1 MCVVSHTALWY
12 VQECEDTLSIASTY
26 VEDDVPHLYAPAG
39 RSPSHCGWRSRGE
52 FECEMSPTLAH
63 MDSKRSCG
71 APARTRGSNYVSLNG
86 LGIKPKSPSA
96 HAQPSSSISI
106 TSMSLPERIS
116 GKLSLG
122 ERSLPKLTEAFPKM
136 REGKAS
142 VSFGRDLSP
151 RDSMWGGRR
160 SSPTESGGG
169 GGGSSSSSSSLC
181 DLHDRFAAHGDDV
194 AWHDHEAM
202 KAKYGGRE
210 SAASGLGC
218 AHALTH
224 KSASHSIHNTLHSIG
239 QAKPC
244 RKKDVKFADIVKVA
258 KIGKGNTSVVWQC
271 QDMSTGESLAIKEM
285 TVDRDEQRI
294 NMALRELV
302 TIYGVDHV
310 GVLTCHNVF
319 YANNA
324 FHLVMEHM
332 DGGSLLDAMR
342 RWCPLYGAYSM
353 QPAVLA
359 KVASDVLSALNF
371 LHEQLQVVHRDVKPG
386 NILLNCKGDAK
397 LADLG
402 IVTQPGEV
410 QVDLQAPGP
419 VSDGGTPATPAI
431 EWIGTV
437 TYMSPERLTGDAYSY
452 SADIWSLGIVL
463 VEAAT
468 GRYPFTELARGSD
481 KLEFWDLLDLVRNGE
496 CPSKVLRNY
505 GSEWVSLQA
514 FASRCLIKDHTKRPS
529 ASQLLDA
536 SFPGVVAGGDHFFL
550 HHAQPNGQAALSQWV
565 RLSLVRASRAA
576 GGDDGCLC
584 FDDHLHQQAMLVEE
598 QGLEEDGWL

>member
-1 MCVVSHTALWY
+1 MSDTALWY
-12 VQECEDTLSIASTY
+12 VQECEDTLSIASTH
-26 VEDDVPHLYAPAG
+26 VEDDGPHLYAPAG
-39 RSPSHCGWRSRGE
+39 RSPSHGGWRRRGE
-52 FECEMSPTLAH
+52 FDCEMSPTLAH

-71 APARTRGSNYVSLNG
+71 APRTRGSNYVSLNG

-96 HAQPSSSISI
+96 SAQPSSSISI

-122 ERSLPKLTEAFPKM
+122 ERSLPQLTEAFTQK
-136 REGKAS
+136 
-142 VSFGRDLSP
+142 
-151 RDSMWGGRR
+151 SMWGGRR
-160 SSPTESGGG
+160 SAPADSGGG
-169 GGGSSSSSSSLC
+169 GGGSSSLC
-181 DLHDRFAAHGDDV
+181 DLKDRFAAHGDDV

-210 SAASGLGC
+210 AAGHGLESAAHGC
-218 AHALTH
+218 AHTLTH
-224 KSASHSIHNTLHSIG
+224 NSASHTIHNTLHSIG

-244 RKKDVKFADIVKVA
+244 RKKDFRFADIVKVA

-271 QDMSTGESLAIKEM
+271 QDTSTGESLAMKEM
-285 TVDRDEQRI
+285 TVDRDEKRM

-302 TIYGVDHV
+302 TMYGVDHV
-310 GVLTCHNVF
+310 GVVTCHNVF
-319 YANNA
+319 YANNS
-324 FHLVMEHM
+324 FHLMMEHM

-359 KVASDVLSALNF
+359 KVAHDVLSALDF
-371 LHEQLQVVHRDVKPG
+371 LHSQLQVVHRDVKPG
-386 NILLNCKGDAK
+386 NILLNSEGEAK

-410 QVDLQAPGP
+410 QVDPQAPAP

-463 VEAAT
+463 VEAAI
-468 GRYPFTELARGSD
+468 GRYPITELALGSD
-481 KLEFWDLLDLVRNGE
+481 KLEFWDLLELVRNGE

-565 RLSLVRASRAA
+565 RQSLVRGSRAA
-576 GGDDGCLC
+576 GGDDDSLR

>member
-1 MCVVSHTALWY
+1 MSDTALRF
-12 VQECEDTLSIASTY
+12 VQECEDTLSIASTH
-26 VEDDVPHLYAPAG
+26 VEDDDPHLYAPAG
-39 RSPSHCGWRSRGE
+39 RSPRHCGWRSRGE
-52 FECEMSPTLAH
+52 FDCAMSPTLAH
-63 MDSKRSCG
+63 MESKRQCR
-71 APARTRGSNYVSLNG
+71 APARTRGGNYVSLNG

-96 HAQPSSSISI
+96 SAQPSSSISI
-106 TSMSLPERIS
+106 TSMSLPERIN

-122 ERSLPKLTEAFPKM
+122 ERSLPKLTEACPEK
-136 REGKAS
+136 
-142 VSFGRDLSP
+142 
-151 RDSMWGGRR
+151 MWGGRR
-160 SSPTESGGG
+160 GSRIECG
-169 GGGSSSSSSSLC
+169 GGGSSSLC
-181 DLHDRFAAHGDDV
+181 DLKDRFPAHGDDV
-194 AWHDHEAM
+194 AWHDHEVM

-210 SAASGLGC
+210 AAAHGLGC
-218 AHALTH
+218 AHILTH
-224 KSASHSIHNTLHSIG
+224 KSASNTIHNTLHSIG
-239 QAKPC
+239 QAKQC

-271 QDMSTGESLAIKEM
+271 QDTSTGESLAMKEM
-285 TVDRDEQRI
+285 MVARDETRM

-302 TIYGVDHV
+302 TMCGVDHV
-310 GVLTCHNVF
+310 GVVTCHNVF
-319 YANNA
+319 YANNS

-342 RWCPLYGAYSM
+342 RWCPLDGDYRM

-359 KVASDVLSALNF
+359 KIAENVLSALHF

-386 NILLNCKGDAK
+386 NILLNCEGEAK

-410 QVDLQAPGP
+410 QVDPQAPAP
-419 VSDGGTPATPAI
+419 VSDGDTPATPAI

-437 TYMSPERLTGDAYSY
+437 TYMSPERLTGDPYSY

-463 VEAAT
+463 VEAAI
-468 GRYPFTELARGSD
+468 GRYPLTELAPGSD

-496 CPSKVLRNY
+496 CPSKVLGKY
-505 GSEWVSLQA
+505 DSKWVSLQA
-514 FASRCLIKDHTKRPS
+514 LASRCLIKDHTKRPS

-536 SFPGVVAGGDHFFL
+536 SFPGVIAGGDHFFL
-550 HHAQPNGQAALSQWV
+550 HHAKPNGQAALSQWV
-565 RLSLVRASRAA
+565 RLSLVRAPQAA
-576 GGDDGCLC
+576 GGDDRSLG

>member
-1 MCVVSHTALWY
+1 
-12 VQECEDTLSIASTY
+12 
-26 VEDDVPHLYAPAG
+26 
-39 RSPSHCGWRSRGE
+39 
-52 FECEMSPTLAH
+52 
-63 MDSKRSCG
+63 
-71 APARTRGSNYVSLNG
+71 VSLNG

-96 HAQPSSSISI
+96 SAQPSSSISI
-106 TSMSLPERIS
+106 MSMSLPERIG

-122 ERSLPKLTEAFPKM
+122 ERSLPKLTEAVPEK
-136 REGKAS
+136 
-142 VSFGRDLSP
+142 
-151 RDSMWGGRR
+151 MWGGRR
-160 SSPTESGGG
+160 SSPTECGG
-169 GGGSSSSSSSLC
+169 SSSSSLC
-181 DLHDRFAAHGDDV
+181 DLKDRFAAHGDDV

-210 SAASGLGC
+210 AAAHGLGC
-218 AHALTH
+218 AHILTH
-224 KSASHSIHNTLHSIG
+224 KSASNTIHNTLHSIG
-239 QAKPC
+239 QAKQC

-271 QDMSTGESLAIKEM
+271 QDTSTGESLAMKEM
-285 TVDRDEQRI
+285 TVDRGETRM

-302 TIYGVDHV
+302 TMCGVDHV
-310 GVLTCHNVF
+310 GVVTCHNVF
-319 YANNA
+319 YANNS

-342 RWCPLYGAYSM
+342 RWCSLDGDYRM

-359 KVASDVLSALNF
+359 KVAKDVLSALHF

-386 NILLNCKGDAK
+386 NILLNCEGEAK

-402 IVTQPGEV
+402 IMTQPGEV
-410 QVDLQAPGP
+410 QVDPQAP

-437 TYMSPERLTGDAYSY
+437 TYMSPERLTGDPYSY

-463 VEAAT
+463 VEAAI
-468 GRYPFTELARGSD
+468 GRYPLTELAPGSD

-496 CPSKVLRNY
+496 CPSKVLGKY
-505 GSEWVSLQA
+505 DSKWVSLQA
-514 FASRCLIKDHTKRPS
+514 LASRCLIKDHTKRPS

-536 SFPGVVAGGDHFFL
+536 SFPVVIAGGDHFFL

-565 RLSLVRASRAA
+565 RLSLVRAPQAA
-576 GGDDGCLC
+576 GGDDRSLG

>member
-1 MCVVSHTALWY
+1 MSDAALWY
-12 VQECEDTLSIASTY
+12 VQECEDTLSIASTH
-26 VEDDVPHLYAPAG
+26 VEDDGPNLYAPAG
-39 RSPSHCGWRSRGE
+39 RSPSHCGWRRRGE
-52 FECEMSPTLAH
+52 FDCEMSPTLAH

-71 APARTRGSNYVSLNG
+71 APRTRGSNYVSLNG

-96 HAQPSSSISI
+96 SAQPSSSISI

-122 ERSLPKLTEAFPKM
+122 ERSLPKLTEAFPQK
-136 REGKAS
+136 
-142 VSFGRDLSP
+142 
-151 RDSMWGGRR
+151 SMWGGRR
-160 SSPTESGGG
+160 SSPAESG
-169 GGGSSSSSSSLC
+169 GGGSSSLC
-181 DLHDRFAAHGDDV
+181 DLKDRFAAHGDDV

-210 SAASGLGC
+210 AAGHGLESAAHGC
-218 AHALTH
+218 AHTLTH
-224 KSASHSIHNTLHSIG
+224 NSASHTIHNTLHSIG

-244 RKKDVKFADIVKVA
+244 RKKDFRFADIVKVA

-271 QDMSTGESLAIKEM
+271 QDSSTGESLAMKEM
-285 TVDRDEQRI
+285 TVDRDEKRM

-302 TIYGVDHV
+302 TMYGVDHV
-310 GVLTCHNVF
+310 GVVTCHNVF
-319 YANNA
+319 YANNS
-324 FHLVMEHM
+324 FHLMMEHM

-359 KVASDVLSALNF
+359 KVAHDVLSALHF

-386 NILLNCKGDAK
+386 NILLNCEGEAK

-410 QVDLQAPGP
+410 QVDPQAPAP

-463 VEAAT
+463 VEAAI
-468 GRYPFTELARGSD
+468 GRYPITELALGSN

-565 RLSLVRASRAA
+565 RQSLVRASRAA
-576 GGDDGCLC
+576 GGDDDSLC